1 MKSPAKS
8 LALNIGLPEA
18 DHAPCKRNMITYH
31 LNLIFL
37 IYQMEIL
44 LQIYTGMLIIKAR
57 HA

>member
-1 MKSPAKS
+1 
-8 LALNIGLPEA
+8 
-18 DHAPCKRNMITYH
+18 MITYH